1 MTGSIEMLNVL
12 GAVVAVVIHVL
23 VIAVFVARL
32 GGKPAIEHW
41 LGLLTIGTIVPLG
54 YLFVT
59 GVTLHRPALYFIQ
72 VGLMIAYLIVE
83 LLLDYVYRVDFR
95 CDRRI
100 VIPYIILFYAGTGG
114 MIGVAGLAGQAWLC
128 VAVSSF
134 LIMMAL
140 SIVQRRIT
148 GQ

>member
-1 MTGSIEMLNVL
+1 MIGSIEMLNVL

-23 VIAVFVARL
+23 LVAVFVARL

-41 LGLLTIGTIVPLG
+41 LGWLTIGTIVPLG

-59 GVTLHRPALYFIQ
+59 GIILFRPALYFVQI
-72 VGLMIAYLIVE
+72 GLMIAFLIVE

-95 CDRRI
+95 RDLRI
-100 VIPYIILFYAGTGG
+100 VIPYIILFFSGTGG
-114 MIGVAGLAGQAWLC
+114 MIGVAGLAGKTWLY
-128 VAVSSF
+128 VAVTSF
-134 LIMMAL
+134 LIMMAV
-140 SIVQRRIT
+140 SFVQRRIT